1 MPIHIGGRTLDW
13 SNWTL
18 TQNWQ
23 FCIGWQSIGIGILV
37 GVYPEKKY
45 PAALNEFSQYGARV
59 VEVIK
64 NNRF

>member
-1 MPIHIGGRTLDW
+1 MTLPA
-13 SNWTL
+13 
-18 TQNWQ
+18 
-23 FCIGWQSIGIGILV
+23 IGWQSIGIGILV
-37 GVYPEKKY
+37 GVYPMEKY